1 MTTTPD
7 PTNHDESTPYDT
19 TPHDSTPDAAP
30 APETVADH
38 TPVDPALTT
47 PETDPVLGE
56 VPLVDAA
63 PEPEPAPSLSET
75 AAAMR
80 EADLKVFY
88 AFAGFT
94 ELAVGAVRHTVTD
107 TQRWANTRLAELRF
121 RREELAKQA
130 EHVRKIQGEQV
141 RKIAENLP
149 EDVKAVP
156 EVAKGRV
163 TELQEQASSTYTDL
177 ASRGQRVLSGVRSD
191 VTGRID
197 PAFDKIQERIDAAR
211 QLIKSRAAAVAAAAP
226 APAPTAAPTVA
237 EEVVPE
243 TLVADS
249 LLVEDTAS
257 EPLEP
262 VDEVIISP
270 AGHGDEVPPVFDAP
284 ATDRQV

>member
-1 MTTTPD
+1 MSTTPD
-7 PTNHDESTPYDT
+7 PTNPYDG
-19 TPHDSTPDAAP
+19 AP
-30 APETVADH
+30 TPETVADH
-38 TPVDPALTT
+38 TPVDPILTT
-47 PETDPVLGE
+47 PEPAPALGE
-56 VPLVDAA
+56 VPLVDAV
-63 PEPEPAPSLSET
+63 PEPAPSLSET

-107 TQRWANTRLAELRF
+107 TQRWANARLAELRF
-121 RREELAKQA
+121 RREELAKQT
-130 EHVRKIQGEQV
+130 EQVRKIQGEQV

-156 EVAKGRV
+156 EVARGRV

-177 ASRGQRVLSGVRSD
+177 ATRGQRVLNGVRSD

-197 PAFDKIQERIDAAR
+197 PAFDKIQQRIDAAR
-211 QLIKSRAAAVAAAAP
+211 QLIKSRAAAAAAAP
-226 APAPTAAPTVA
+226 APAAAPTVA
-237 EEVVPE
+237 EEAVPETLVPE

-249 LLVEDTAS
+249 VLVEDTAS

-284 ATDRQV
+284 ATERQV